1 MSVITIS
8 GNTGSGAVDIGQRV
22 AKALKFD
29 YMDRDILLE
38 SATALGVS
46 MDTMAHRDERTLGFR
61 ERLAEMF
68 RDFLERSAMAGAAD
82 PMMGSSGLEVLM
94 ATSYSEAA
102 ALPPR
107 EVSEFSDDRYKEAI
121 TTIIDNVAN
130 KGNVVIIGRGSQVVL
145 EGRPEVLHVCITAPF
160 DTRVERVAE
169 RDGVSIEAARHQV
182 HDSDK
187 GRIDYHHKYFKVDP
201 TNPDLYDVTINTGHL
216 SNKQAAELI
225 VAAYRRKM
233 PHSD

>member
-8 GNTGSGAVDIGQRV
+8 GNTGSGAIDIGQRV

-107 EVSEFSDDRYKEAI
+107 EVSEFSEDRYKEAI
-121 TTIIDNVAN
+121 TTLRRAVD
-130 KGNVVIIGRGSQVVL
+130 L
-145 EGRPEVLHVCITAPF
+145 RPVEPTAYYQLGLAYY
-160 DTRVERVAE
+160 RS
-169 RDGVSIEAARHQV
+169 GQ
-182 HDSDK
+182 
-187 GRIDYHHKYFKVDP
+187 
-201 TNPDLYDVTINTGHL
+201 
-216 SNKQAAELI
+216 AELAKEMMDRMQY
-225 VAAYRRKM
+225 VKSQFM
-233 PHSD
+233 VP